1 VAIKAEPGSP
11 ARNDASGTLRA
22 IRIPFIQRAE
32 LTVGAETE
40 PLFLVDLG
48 LNGAFAER
56 AAALPV
62 GASVTLRF
70 TLPGNEIPLTFTCR
84 VAWWHAPGAPL
95 VSKAL
100 PAGVGL
106 EFVEWSEDDQRRL
119 RRYLEAYLQRSAGR
133 RFHRP
138 LPLADDGEDR

>member
-1 VAIKAEPGSP
+1 MKAEPRSP
-11 ARNDASGTLRA
+11 ARNPAGGNLRT
-22 IRIPFIQRAE
+22 IRIPFIQKAQ
-32 LTVGAETE
+32 LTLNEQTE

-48 LNGAFAER
+48 LFGAFAER
-56 AAALPV
+56 ETPLPV
-62 GASVTLRF
+62 GAQVTLRF
-70 TLPGNEIPLTFTCR
+70 TLPGNEIPLTVGCR

-106 EFVEWSEDDQRRL
+106 EFVETSEDDQRRL

-138 LPLADDGEDR
+138 LPLTEDGEDR

>member
-1 VAIKAEPGSP
+1 MKAEPRRAAEEAMP
-11 ARNDASGTLRA
+11 GTLRGV
-22 IRIPFIQRAE
+22 RIPFIHKAV
-32 LTVGAETE
+32 LTVGAATE
-40 PLFLVDLG
+40 DLFLVDLG
-48 LNGAFAER
+48 LSGAFAER
-56 AAALPV
+56 SAPLPV
-62 GASVTLRF
+62 DERATLRF

-106 EFVEWSEDDQRRL
+106 EFLDGSEDDRRRL
-119 RRYLEAYLQRSAGR
+119 LRYLEGYLQRSAGR

-138 LPLADDGEDR
+138 LPLADGDER

>member
-1 VAIKAEPGSP
+1 MKAEPRGP
-11 ARNDASGTLRA
+11 AQLPAAGTLRA
-22 IRIPFIQRAE
+22 VRIPFFHRAA
-32 LTVGAETE
+32 LTVGDHTE

-48 LNGAFAER
+48 LFGAFAER

-62 GASVTLRF
+62 GERVSLRF
-70 TLPGNEIPLTFTCR
+70 TLPGNEIPLTFGCR

-119 RRYLEAYLQRSAGR
+119 RAYLEAYLRRSAGR

-138 LPLADDGEDR
+138 LPLAEDGEDR